1 MEGNILSV
9 DYLSSRKGADMGGRG
24 TFAAGNPVPYSYETV
39 GNIEGIKVLEGIA
52 GKHGLP
58 ESAHSSNAYI
68 QLHPD
73 GKFKMYREYDKDHY
87 LVKEIAYHPEPQL
100 TGNHN
105 PVLHI
110 HEYKRDN
117 FTDRKPRLLTKDEY
131 EKYKK
136 YFRGLNK

>member
-1 MEGNILSV
+1 
-9 DYLSSRKGADMGGRG
+9 MGGRG
-24 TFAAGNPVPYSYETV
+24 TFAVGNPVPYTYEMV
-39 GNIEGIKVLEGIA
+39 GKIDGVKVIQGINSSSK
-52 GKHGLP
+52 GLP
-58 ESAHSSNAYI
+58 AEAHSSNAYI

-87 LVKEIAYHPEPQL
+87 LVKEIAYHPEPKL
-100 TGNHN
+100 TGNHK

-117 FTDRKPRLLTKDEY
+117 FIDRKPRLLTKDEY

-136 YFRGLNK
+136 YFRGLSK